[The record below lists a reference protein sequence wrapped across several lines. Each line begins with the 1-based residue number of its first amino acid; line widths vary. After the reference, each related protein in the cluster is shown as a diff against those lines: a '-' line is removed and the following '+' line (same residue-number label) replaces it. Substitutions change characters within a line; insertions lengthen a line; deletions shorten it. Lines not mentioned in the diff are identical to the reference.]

1 MLARNHT
8 ILGIYRIYS
17 ISRKRAITD
26 FKQEGEEKSYSVA
39 PLFLFW
45 SLNSL
50 VLWKTLLG
58 EMKRLIKL
66 LKIVCL
72 SQLCLLK

>member
-17 ISRKRAITD
+17 ISQKRAITD
-26 FKQEGEEKSYSVA
+26 FKQEEEEKSYSVA

-50 VLWKTLLG
+50 VLWKTIG
-58 EMKRLIKL
+58 RDE
-66 LKIVCL
+66 KINQTAENCL
-72 SQLCLLK
+72 FITVMSA